1 MLSSSQRRAHYY
13 TMQYWVKSV
22 RYLIDTTGIYG
33 SNDCMLHVW
42 PDRMHMDS
50 QYSFCGTGCWPFC
63 TISLTRSPKKST
75 LKVLERVCC
84 HLNSPTLTAWSIF
97 PVVIQLSN
105 IAAWYLQALA
115 FLYEWKPLRLTSNG
129 YGRIFFFTLSQ
140 QVIKIFFNQQIY
152 HFHNITDKW
161 SVEMFFSN

>member
-1 MLSSSQRRAHYY
+1 MLSSSQRWAHYY

-63 TISLTRSPKKST
+63 TISLTRSPKKPT
-75 LKVLERVCC
+75 LKVLEHVCC
-84 HLNSPTLTAWSIF
+84 HLNSPTLTAWSIL

-105 IAAWYLQALA
+105 IEHCCLISASTGIFIWMKTSQADFQWL
-115 FLYEWKPLRLTSNG
+115 WSD
-129 YGRIFFFTLSQ
+129 FFFYTVSAG
-140 QVIKIFFNQQIY
+140 Y
-152 HFHNITDKW
+152 
-161 SVEMFFSN
+161 